1 MEETYVGGNSLG
13 LFSLALLLAR
23 FKQHTQN
30 LEMIT
35 TQTAIAIKIKAIFK
49 IVKMLIFAKKVST
62 SEISIKKNEKC
73 SCPTLAAFS

>member
-13 LFSLALLLAR
+13 LFSLVLLLAR

-30 LEMIT
+30 LEMII

-62 SEISIKKNEKC
+62 SEISIKMRN
-73 SCPTLAAFS
+73 AAVLP